1 MEIGKDNK
9 LRLQFDIHTIEHL
22 GVQMYKTLPP
32 VLSELISNSYDADA
46 SCVAIVFVDSLD
58 HKTIMR

>member
-1 MEIGKDNK
+1 MKIEKDNK

-46 SCVAIVFVDSLD
+46 
-58 HKTIMR
+58 